1 MGGRGRWEETAGR
14 ENLLTSMP
22 RGSPQPLPPVS
33 ESQLRA
39 RLSGVTTTSSNNP
52 NSELATRLMAGKS
65 FESSSFQGAPQGQSR
80 IVGAPSSAPG
90 MQDSSAESL
99 FNEINNSQF
108 LQNTTTNN
116 FAAGKFE
123 DFAPEKVASSWKES
137 QNTNDLRSSW
147 LSRLSKALETSANI
161 NSAEAASRMA
171 GEIEEKAF
179 QSADTEATYTNNI
192 AVQLA
197 RIFSQQSK
205 GGQQGGGE
213 GLTSTNRPDSTSWPE
228 ESAAP
233 SSTSP
238 DYGANGQA
246 HFPNDTTLNFQ
257 VNLFDPITR
266 CSLVDK
272 NPVAD
277 TFDLSARPNEP
288 KLKNKDKDK
297 LNHCAVLCRHAKDT
311 VTIFCVSYIN
321 EVATCKTC

>member
-1 MGGRGRWEETAGR
+1 MGARGRWEEPGGR

-39 RLSGVTTTSSNNP
+39 RLSGVTTTSSSNP
-52 NSELATRLMAGKS
+52 GSELASRLMAGKN
-65 FESSSFQGAPQGQSR
+65 FESGSGYQAAQGQPR
-80 IVGAPSSAPG
+80 IVGPTNSAPG
-90 MQDSSAESL
+90 IHDSSTESL
-99 FNEINNSQF
+99 FDEINNSQF
-108 LQNTTTNN
+108 LQNTAPTNN
-116 FAAGKFE
+116 YAGKFE
-123 DFAPEKVASSWKES
+123 DFASEKVVGSWKES

-171 GEIEEKAF
+171 GDIEEKAF

-272 NPVAD
+272 TQLQIPLIFQQSQTN
-277 TFDLSARPNEP
+277 L
-288 KLKNKDKDK
+288 NKRTNIKTN
-297 LNHCAVLCRHAKDT
+297 LTTVLCPADRQ
-311 VTIFCVSYIN
+311 
-321 EVATCKTC
+321 KTM